1 MLRLGATDVLPT
13 NSSDYYPEICGLG
26 RIFMDDAAIP
36 KKRKGVSNRKVILD
50 LIWRSANKI
59 GIKVHLLEYEP

>member
-26 RIFMDDAAIP
+26 RIFMDDAAIQ
-36 KKRKGVSNRKVILD
+36 KKRKGVSNGKVILD
-50 LIWRSANKI
+50 LKI
-59 GIKVHLLEYEP
+59 CK